1 MANIQ
6 TYFEDFHEVIRA
18 DYDMNSTLR
27 EKRDIVVDLIKARLK
42 EGGHLTCDQLLQ
54 GSYRMGT
61 GVKPIGDLE
70 YDIDFGLRFRS
81 EERRVGK
88 VCRSRW
94 APYQY

>member
-1 MANIQ
+1 VWFVFDAEDLQMANIQ

-70 YDIDFGLRFRS
+70 YDIVPPRLEVEKALFR
-81 EERRVGK
+81 
-88 VCRSRW
+88 
-94 APYQY
+94 